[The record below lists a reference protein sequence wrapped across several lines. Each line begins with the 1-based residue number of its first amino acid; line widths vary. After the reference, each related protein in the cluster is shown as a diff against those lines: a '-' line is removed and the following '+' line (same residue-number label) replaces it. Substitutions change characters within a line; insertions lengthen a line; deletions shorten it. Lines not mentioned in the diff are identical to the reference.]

1 MPTRDPNSLVAQE
14 CTMINFCFG
23 PSGVTTRLHILV
35 ASLYLCVAS
44 ALPAQSAPPA
54 AERQDVT
61 ETFFGHSI
69 SDPYR
74 WLENWR
80 DGKGA
85 EWLKAQDTYTRSAL
99 TSIPGREKFLARVK
113 ALDTASTR
121 VRNAQVWGGKVFY
134 LKADPT
140 ADNVKLYVKEGNS
153 PERLLLDPELLTKDG
168 VHSSI
173 DYYQPSL
180 DGVLVAYGVSP
191 GGSEN
196 SVIHILE
203 TATGKV
209 MPDAIDR
216 ARFGGISW
224 LPGNKSFLYNRLQ
237 KLTPDMPR
245 TAFEQRS
252 RVYVHELGQDAEQDR
267 FVFGYGYSPDLK
279 IEDNDLSFASYTP
292 ESPYIVGVLA
302 HGTQNEATAYYIP
315 IDQLN
320 APHIVWKKLFDV
332 DAAIT
337 NLSLHNDDI
346 YLLTHKNKPRYEV
359 TRTSLKNPD
368 VVHATVVVPASEVVI
383 QEADVA
389 IDGIYIRDL
398 DGGIGR
404 MRRLSF
410 DGKIEPISAGKGLS
424 VSEISVTPTEPG
436 ALVHVVSWT
445 MSPTFLRYDPKSKA
459 ATETGIQPPIPIDT
473 SGYEAEEVN
482 AKSADG
488 TMIPLSIIHSKDLA
502 HDGNHPTHIIGYG
515 AYGISF
521 DAYFDPV
528 WLAWLERGGVIAIAH
543 VRGGGEYGE
552 EWYRAGNKLTKQHTI
567 DDFIASA
574 QYLIEHKYTS
584 PLHLSGEGTSAG
596 GILIGGAVT
605 QRPDLFAGA
614 LIRVGCSN
622 ATRMEF
628 TPNGPPN
635 IAEFGSVTDADGFKG
650 LFAMDAYQHVKDGTA
665 YPGILLTAGIN
676 DPRVDPSQPAKMTA
690 RLQAATSS
698 KKPVLLRVDYDAG
711 HGMGSTRAQHDLEF
725 ADEMSFLLWQ
735 FGDPDFQP
743 HTVANSNE
751 ALPSPGHLNVQVK

>member
-1 MPTRDPNSLVAQE
+1 MSIFLFWPSRMVMRPNIFFAAL
-14 CTMINFCFG
+14 CLF
-23 PSGVTTRLHILV
+23 
-35 ASLYLCVAS
+35 ASCLTHLS
-44 ALPAQSAPPA
+44 QAQSAPPA
-54 AERQDVT
+54 TERQDVT
-61 ETFFGHSI
+61 ETFFGQTLT
-69 SDPYR
+69 DPYR

-80 DGKGA
+80 EGKA
-85 EWLKAQDTYTRSAL
+85 ADWLKVQDTYTRSAL

-180 DGVLVAYGVSP
+180 DGVLVAYGISP

-196 SVIHILE
+196 SVIHIIE
-203 TATGKV
+203 TATGKT

-216 ARFGGISW
+216 ARFGGVSW
-224 LPGNKSFLYNRLQ
+224 LPDNKSFLYNRLQ

-252 RVYVHELGQDAEQDR
+252 RVYVHELGHDPEQDR
-267 FVFGYGYSPDLK
+267 FVFGYGYSPDVK

-292 ESPYIVGVLA
+292 GSPYILGVLA
-302 HGTQNEATAYYIP
+302 HGTQNEATAYYIA

-320 APHIVWKKLFDV
+320 AQHIVWKKLFDV

-368 VVHATVVVPASEVVI
+368 VAHATVVIPASEVVI

-389 IDGIYIRDL
+389 SDGIYIRDL

-424 VSEISVTPTEPG
+424 VSEISATPTEPG

-445 MSPTFLRYDPKSKA
+445 TSPTFLRYDPKSKA

-473 SGYEAEEVN
+473 SAYEAEEVK

-488 TMIPLSIIHSKDLA
+488 TMIPLSIIHSKNLA
-502 HDGNHPTHIIGYG
+502 HDGNRPTHLIGYG

-521 DAYFDPV
+521 DAHFDPV

-552 EWYRAGNKLTKQHTI
+552 EWYRAGYKLTKQHTI

-584 PLHLSGEGTSAG
+584 PQRLSGEGTSAG

-635 IAEFGSVTDADGFKG
+635 IAEFGSVTDAEGFKG
-650 LFAMDAYQHVKDGTA
+650 LYAMDAYQHVKDGTA

-676 DPRVDPSQPAKMTA
+676 DPRVSM
-690 RLQAATSS
+690 
-698 KKPVLLRVDYDAG
+698 
-711 HGMGSTRAQHDLEF
+711 TRASIPRSRQ
-725 ADEMSFLLWQ
+725 
-735 FGDPDFQP
+735 
-743 HTVANSNE
+743 
-751 ALPSPGHLNVQVK
+751 K

>member
-1 MPTRDPNSLVAQE
+1 MPRFFS
-14 CTMINFCFG
+14 G
-23 PSGVTTRLHILV
+23 PSSIVIRLHLLV
-35 ASLYLCVAS
+35 VALTLS
-44 ALPAQSAPPA
+44 AMPAAQAQSAPPT
-54 AERQDVT
+54 ERQDVT
-61 ETFFGHSI
+61 EVFFGQSVT
-69 SDPYR
+69 DPYR

-80 DGKGA
+80 EGKGA

-99 TSIPGREKFLARVK
+99 SSIPGREKFLARVK
-113 ALDTASTR
+113 VLDTASTR

-134 LKADPT
+134 LKTDPN
-140 ADNVKLYVKEGNS
+140 ADNLKLYVKEGNA

-173 DYYQPSL
+173 DYFTPSL
-180 DGVLVAYGVSP
+180 DGTLVALGISP

-203 TATGKV
+203 TATGKQF
-209 MPDAIDR
+209 PDAIDR
-216 ARFGGISW
+216 ARFGAISW
-224 LPGNKSFLYNRLQ
+224 LPGNKAFFYNRLQ

-252 RVYVHELGQDAEQDR
+252 RAYLHELGRDPEQDP
-267 FVFGYGYSPDLK
+267 FVFGYEYSPDLK
-279 IEDNDLSFASYTP
+279 IDDNDFPFVVYTP
-292 ESPYIVGVLA
+292 GSPYLLGVLA

-315 IDQLN
+315 LDQLN
-320 APHIVWKKLFDV
+320 SNHIAWKKLFDV

-337 NLSLHNDDI
+337 NFTPHGDDL
-346 YLLTHKNKPRYEV
+346 YLVTHKSKPRYEV
-359 TRTSLKNPD
+359 TRINLKTPD
-368 VVHATVVVPASEVVI
+368 LAHATIVVPASEVVI

-389 IDGIYIRDL
+389 TDGIYLRDL

-410 DGKIEPISAGKGLS
+410 DGHIEPVPVSKGQS

-445 MSPTFLRYDPKSKA
+445 TSPHFLQYDPKTRKTA
-459 ATETGIQPPIPIDT
+459 EIGIQPPLPIDT
-473 SGYEAEEVN
+473 SGYESEEVK

-488 TMIPLSIIHSKDLA
+488 TMIPLSIIHSKHLA
-502 HDGNHPTHIIGYG
+502 LDGNHPTHLIGYG
-515 AYGISF
+515 AYGISY

-528 WLAWLERGGVIAIAH
+528 WLAWLERGGVIAFAH

-552 EWYRAGNKLTKQHTI
+552 EWYRAGYKLTKQHTM

-574 QYLIEHKYTS
+574 QYLIENKYTS
-584 PLHLSGEGTSAG
+584 AKRLSGEGTSAG
-596 GILIGGAVT
+596 GILIGGAIT

-622 ATRMEF
+622 ALRMEF

-635 IAEFGSVTDADGFKG
+635 IAEFGSVTDPDGFKG
-650 LFAMDAYQHVKDGTA
+650 LYAMDAYQHVKDGTA
-665 YPGILLTAGIN
+665 YPGVLLTAGIN
-676 DPRVDPSQPAKMTA
+676 DPRVDPMQPAKMTA

-698 KKPVLLRVDYDAG
+698 KKPILLRVDYDAG

-743 HTVANSNE
+743 QEVAKGN
-751 ALPSPGHLNVQVK
+751 